1 MKNMLIILITFGSPV
16 IGEKQKTFEMKI
28 PQESKAQCEK
38 SARTFTFGLPI
49 MKMET
54 RCVPRREDEDAEIVR
69 T

>member
-1 MKNMLIILITFGSPV
+1 MRDMLMILIAYGSPV

-28 PQESKAQCEK
+28 PQESKAQCEQ
-38 SARTFTFGLPI
+38 SAKTFTFGLPI

-54 RCVPRREDEDAEIVR
+54 RCVPRREDEDAEMVR

>member
-1 MKNMLIILITFGSPV
+1 MKYMLIILLTFGSPV

-38 SARTFTFGLPI
+38 SAKTFSFGLPI

-54 RCVPRREDEDAEIVR
+54 RCVPRRDNEEAEMLR

>member
-1 MKNMLIILITFGSPV
+1 MKYMLIILITFGSPV

-38 SARTFTFGLPI
+38 SAKTFSFSLPI
-49 MKMET
+49 INMET
-54 RCVPRREDEDAEIVR
+54 RCVPRREDEDAEMVR